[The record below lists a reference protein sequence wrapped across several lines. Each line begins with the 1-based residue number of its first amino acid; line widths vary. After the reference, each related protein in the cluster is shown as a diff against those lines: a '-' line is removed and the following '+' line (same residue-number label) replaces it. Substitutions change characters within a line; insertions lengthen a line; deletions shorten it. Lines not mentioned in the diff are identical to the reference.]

1 MYTQHAVQLA
11 LLQRFPQLDLSF
23 IMPIG
28 ERIVKQYGDDVTD
41 TSSLR
46 RIFSSNRGY
55 APCLTPLNE
64 VSPGQFQPL
73 VNSRLFWEDIP
84 YGLCIL
90 KNLAEML
97 GNFPTPGIDF
107 MIRWHQQFMG
117 KEYLLPD
124 DQLNPRLLHETGAPN
139 KYGLHRPEDLVET
152 CLPRELLAY
161 RHPLA
166 RARL

>member
-1 MYTQHAVQLA
+1 MGQAMTIRVWPTDVDVSIANHAAVLT
-11 LLQRFPQLDLSF
+11 
-23 IMPIG
+23 IMEAG
-28 ERIVKQYGDDVTD
+28 R
-41 TSSLR
+41 
-46 RIFSSNRGY
+46 
-55 APCLTPLNE
+55 
-64 VSPGQFQPL
+64 
-73 VNSRLFWEDIP
+73 
-84 YGLCIL
+84 
-90 KNLAEML
+90 
-97 GNFPTPGIDF
+97 IDF

-161 RHPLA
+161 RHPRTA